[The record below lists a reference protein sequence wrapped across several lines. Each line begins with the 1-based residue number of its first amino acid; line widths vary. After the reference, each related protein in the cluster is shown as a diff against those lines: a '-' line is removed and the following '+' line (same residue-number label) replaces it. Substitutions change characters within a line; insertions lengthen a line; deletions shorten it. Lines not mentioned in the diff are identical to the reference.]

1 LEENA
6 MNKFLVLLAFSLLSL
21 SVASASTLSCPGVF
35 DSPVGTGTVIM
46 CGGLTFDNFQVL
58 NPTGGAGGI
67 VDILSAGLDAAGEID
82 LTFNPNLGPSQD
94 EELLFTVWGGISQID
109 MSVAGNLASITER
122 ACANPIA
129 TTGDFVALCT
139 NAAGTAVVAPLAQIS
154 VDSNESAVSGTFTGT
169 SPVYIFKDIQAGDP
183 NGQLTE
189 FTQTFQPSVPEP
201 VSTVLL
207 GSGLLALGLLR
218 RKSRKS

>member
-1 LEENA
+1 MKN
-6 MNKFLVLLAFSLLSL
+6 FLVLLAFSLLSL
-21 SVASASTLSCPGVF
+21 SVASASPLPCTISTGG
-35 DSPVGTGTVIM
+35 DSPVTSGTVIM

-58 NPTGGAGGI
+58 HPTGGAAGT

-94 EELLFTVWGGISQID
+94 EQLLFAVWGGITQID

-122 ACANPIA
+122 ACANAIP
-129 TTGDFVALCT
+129 TMGDFADLCT
-139 NAAGTAVVAPLAQIS
+139 NAAGTAVAAPLAQIS

-169 SPVYIFKDIQAGDP
+169 SPVYIFKDIQTEDP

>member
-1 LEENA
+1 MKN
-6 MNKFLVLLAFSLLSL
+6 FLVLLAFSLLSL
-21 SVASASTLSCPGVF
+21 SVASASTLPCTISTGG
-35 DSPVGTGTVIM
+35 DSPVTSGTVIM

-58 NPTGGAGGI
+58 HPTGGAAGT

-94 EELLFTVWGGISQID
+94 EQLLFAVWGGITQID

-129 TTGDFVALCT
+129 TTGDFEGLCT
-139 NAAGTAVVAPLAQIS
+139 NAAGTAVAAPLAQIS

>member
-1 LEENA
+1 MKN
-6 MNKFLVLLAFSLLSL
+6 FLVLLAFSLLSL
-21 SVASASTLSCPGVF
+21 SVASASTMCPLTV
-35 DSPVGTGTVIM
+35 PVLATGTTVIT

-58 NPTGGAGGI
+58 FPTGGAGGM
-67 VDILSAGLDAAGEID
+67 VDIISAGLDAAGEID

-94 EELLFTVWGGISQID
+94 EQLLFTVWGGISQID

-129 TTGDFVALCT
+129 TTGDFEALCT

-169 SPVYIFKDIQAGDP
+169 SPVYIFKDIQTEDP

>member
-1 LEENA
+1 MKN
-6 MNKFLVLLAFSLLSL
+6 FSVLLAFSLLSL
-21 SVASASTLSCPGVF
+21 SVASASPLCTVSTGFNNLVTS
-35 DSPVGTGTVIM
+35 GTVIM

-58 NPTGGAGGI
+58 HPTGGAAGT

-94 EELLFTVWGGISQID
+94 EQLLFAVWGGITQID

-122 ACANPIA
+122 ACANAIP
-129 TTGDFVALCT
+129 TMGDFADLCT
-139 NAAGTAVVAPLAQIS
+139 NAAATAVAAPLAQIS

-169 SPVYIFKDIQAGDP
+169 SPVYIFKDIQTEDP

>member
-1 LEENA
+1 

-21 SVASASTLSCPGVF
+21 SVASASPLPCTISTGG
-35 DSPVGTGTVIM
+35 DSPVTSGTVIM

-58 NPTGGAGGI
+58 HPTGGSAGM

-94 EELLFTVWGGISQID
+94 EQLLFAVWGGITQID
-109 MSVAGNLASITER
+109 MSVAGNLASVTER
-122 ACANPIA
+122 ACANAIP
-129 TTGDFVALCT
+129 TMGDFADLCT

-169 SPVYIFKDIQAGDP
+169 SPVYIFKDIQTEDP

>member
-1 LEENA
+1 MKN
-6 MNKFLVLLAFSLLSL
+6 FLVLLAFSLLSL
-21 SVASASTLSCPGVF
+21 SVASASPLPCTISTGV
-35 DSPVGTGTVIM
+35 DNPVTSGTVIM

-58 NPTGGAGGI
+58 HPTGGSAGM

-94 EELLFTVWGGISQID
+94 EQLLFAVWGGITQID
-109 MSVAGNLASITER
+109 MSVAGNLASVTER
-122 ACANPIA
+122 ACANAIP
-129 TTGDFVALCT
+129 TMGDFADLCT

-169 SPVYIFKDIQAGDP
+169 SPVYIFKDIQTEDP

>member
-1 LEENA
+1 MKN
-6 MNKFLVLLAFSLLSL
+6 FLVLLAFSLLSL
-21 SVASASTLSCPGVF
+21 SVASASPLPCTISTGV
-35 DSPVGTGTVIM
+35 DNPVTSGTVIM

-58 NPTGGAGGI
+58 HATGGAAGTI
-67 VDILSAGLDAAGEID
+67 DILSAGLDAAGEID

-94 EELLFTVWGGISQID
+94 EQLLFAVWGGITQID

-122 ACANPIA
+122 ACANAIP
-129 TTGDFVALCT
+129 TMGDFADLCT
-139 NAAGTAVVAPLAQIS
+139 NAAGTAVAAPLAQIS

-169 SPVYIFKDIQAGDP
+169 SPVYIFKDIQTEDP

>member
-1 LEENA
+1 MKN
-6 MNKFLVLLAFSLLSL
+6 FLVLLAFSLLSL
-21 SVASASTLSCPGVF
+21 SVASASPLCTVSTGV
-35 DSPVGTGTVIM
+35 DNPVTSGTVIM

-58 NPTGGAGGI
+58 HATGGAAGTI
-67 VDILSAGLDAAGEID
+67 DILSAGLDAAGEID

-94 EELLFTVWGGISQID
+94 EQLLFAVWGGITQID

-122 ACANPIA
+122 ACANATP
-129 TTGDFVALCT
+129 TTGDFADLCT
-139 NAAGTAVVAPLAQIS
+139 NAAATAVAAPLAQIS

-169 SPVYIFKDIQAGDP
+169 SPVYIFKDIQTEDP